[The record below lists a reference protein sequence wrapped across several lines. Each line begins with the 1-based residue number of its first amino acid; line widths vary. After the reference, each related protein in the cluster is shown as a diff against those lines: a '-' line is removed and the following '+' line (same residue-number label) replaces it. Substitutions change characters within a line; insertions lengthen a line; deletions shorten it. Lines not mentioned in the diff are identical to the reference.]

1 MTIPHETAYKLLT
14 YLVVIACFDLMERLR
29 PGHLVDRR
37 RNLRID
43 LFALLVVVLAGEVG
57 HFLILFGLAAV
68 HFEELFAPVVALREL
83 PVAARIFLGLLLGD
97 FALYWVHRWMHCSN
111 LLWRTHVFHHSI
123 TELYWLS
130 GARTSLAHLLLFALP
145 EIAIAYY
152 LLDLTPVQA
161 GIGFSIGAFINIW
174 VHTNLWVNFGPL
186 EWLFITP
193 NYHRVH
199 HSASPLMH
207 TNLGFIL
214 TLWDRI
220 FGTYT
225 DPRTVGTEFPL
236 GLMGNDRG
244 LLRMIVGL

>member
-14 YLVVIACFDLMERLR
+14 YLVVIGCFDLKERQR
-29 PGHLVDRR
+29 PGRPVDRR
-37 RNLRID
+37 KDFRID
-43 LFALLVVVLAGEVG
+43 VFALLVVVVAGEVG
-57 HFLILFGLAAV
+57 HHLILYGLDAISLGA
-68 HFEELFAPVVALREL
+68 LFAPLAALREL
-83 PVAARIFLGLLLGD
+83 PVAARIILGLFLGDL
-97 FALYWVHRWMHCSN
+97 ALYWVHRWMHYSD

-130 GARTSLAHLLLFALP
+130 GARTSLMHLVLFALP

-174 VHTNLWVNFGPL
+174 VHTNLWVNLGPL
-186 EWLFITP
+186 EWLFIIP

-214 TLWDRI
+214 TIWDRI

-225 DPRTVGTEFPL
+225 DPRVVETEFPL